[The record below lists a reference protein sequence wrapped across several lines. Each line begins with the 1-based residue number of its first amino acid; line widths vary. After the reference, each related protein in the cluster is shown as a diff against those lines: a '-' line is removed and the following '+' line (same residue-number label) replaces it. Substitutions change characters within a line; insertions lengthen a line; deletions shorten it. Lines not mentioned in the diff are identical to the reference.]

1 MDKIHGRAGVDG
13 APAIVYNEKE
23 GRGMQ
28 GLQRQRWLN
37 ILLGALPMLAM
48 MIVIFI
54 FSGSMGGE
62 SSEQS
67 NAVGEWVLGILGIE
81 IPPGQTASDVPIL
94 WGLTIR
100 KFAHIFLYFCLGASA
115 FLFMAMLQMGN
126 HRLQRPA
133 WCGGGAL
140 LISFA
145 YACLD
150 EWHQSFVAGRS
161 GKMADVG
168 IDAIGFI
175 TAAVICAGIW
185 YLTLLISGKRS
196 ERRHRENLPR

>member
-1 MDKIHGRAGVDG
+1 MKGKVDCKNLRFLIG
-13 APAIVYNEKE
+13 I
-23 GRGMQ
+23 
-28 GLQRQRWLN
+28 
-37 ILLGALPMLAM
+37 LPMLAVM
-48 MIVIFI
+48 VVIFV
-54 FSGSMGGE
+54 FSQRAGDV

-67 NAVGEWVLGILGIE
+67 NAVGKWVLGILGIE

-115 FLFMAMLQMGN
+115 FLFMAMLPMGN